1 MAPSYRELDASRIV
15 ATLEL
20 LCLRIEERF
29 PGAGLAGVGRE
40 LLGLSRESARDAD
53 SLGRPHWPVRA
64 AVSAVIIL
72 MVATVALAIGGMVQ
86 RLLMPSQVMGFTEFV
101 QTLEASINDLVF
113 LGVAIFFLVSIE
125 SRIKRRL
132 ALRRLH
138 QLRSV
143 AHIVDM
149 HQLTK
154 DPERLVLP
162 QPDTASS
169 PQRSLT
175 AAELGRYLDY
185 CSEMLSVTAKLAA
198 LHVQHF
204 SDPVVLAA
212 VNDIETLTTSLSAKI
227 WQKITLLGNQPLAA
241 ARS

>member
-154 DPERLVLP
+154 DPEILNSP
-162 QPDTASS
+162 SPDTPSS
-169 PQRSLT
+169 PTRQMSRQ
-175 AAELGRYLDY
+175 ELGRYLDY
-185 CSEMLSVTAKLAA
+185 CSELLALTGKVAA
-198 LHVQHF
+198 LFVQRF
-204 SDPVVLAA
+204 DDTAVLRS
-212 VNDIETLTTSLSAKI
+212 VNEIEELTNGLSRKV
-227 WQKITLLGNQPLAA
+227 WQKITLLDRAT
-241 ARS
+241 S

>member
-1 MAPSYRELDASRIV
+1 VAPSYRELDASRIV

-154 DPERLVLP
+154 DPEILNSP
-162 QPDTASS
+162 SPDTPSS
-169 PQRSLT
+169 PTRQMSRQ
-175 AAELGRYLDY
+175 ELGRYLDY
-185 CSEMLSVTAKLAA
+185 CSELLALTGKVAA
-198 LHVQHF
+198 LFVQRF
-204 SDPVVLAA
+204 DDTAVLRS
-212 VNDIETLTTSLSAKI
+212 VNEIEELTNGLSRKV
-227 WQKITLLGNQPLAA
+227 WQKITLLDRAT
-241 ARS
+241 S